1 MKKFL
6 VIVVLG
12 FLLNGNAYSYD
23 PYSEE
28 NRKKSEIKLNC
39 KINQT
44 MKFANQ
50 DGLQASAYD
59 TSDLPKMIEN
69 PKLPGFIIETNLNS
83 RPVWINRVGTKAYEN
98 WKEELSIIRF
108 EKANKKNFVIIR
120 KYQIDFTK
128 KGIGGEDYSFSLDT
142 SLHSHKNDY
151 TDKNSKQINILEAAD
166 EDKDY
171 YLDRNKYFKSTSTS
185 YGGCNKIDLKN
196 FDFEET
202 VVQNE
207 IRIAEYESKKEKEEL
222 KKARIDEGKFELVC
236 KDGIKLDPNTQE
248 VISTFTDG
256 INLLIDTENFSYQN
270 LNFKLD
276 EIHQFINSEKAL
288 GLYRL
293 GEFSAQLGVY
303 MKKEGTYT
311 FITHQSFNEIKNYKT
326 LKSQFDELNKKIP
339 NYKKQTSIFGSESYT
354 VPIKL
359 GGNNSYSSSIH
370 DIEVSKFSLIE
381 AYLADAS
388 VTVARYQCNKIEEL
402 N

>member
-1 MKKFL
+1 
-6 VIVVLG
+6 
-12 FLLNGNAYSYD
+12 
-23 PYSEE
+23 
-28 NRKKSEIKLNC
+28 
-39 KINQT
+39 

-69 PKLPGFIIETNLNS
+69 PKLPGFIIETYLNS
-83 RPVWINRVGTKAYEN
+83 RPVWINRVAVKADEN

-108 EKANKKNFVIIR
+108 EKANKKDFVIIR
-120 KYQIDFTK
+120 KYQIDFTR
-128 KGIGGEDYSFSLDT
+128 KGTGGEDYSFSLDT

-151 TDKNSKQINILEAAD
+151 TDKNSKEINILEAA
-166 EDKDY
+166 EEEKDY
-171 YLDRNKYFKSTSTS
+171 YLDHNKYFTPTSTS
-185 YGGCNKIDLKN
+185 YGGCNKIDPKN

-222 KKARIDEGKFELVC
+222 KKARIAEGKFELNC
-236 KDGIKLDPNTQE
+236 KDGAKLDPNTQE
-248 VISTFTDG
+248 VISTFNDEQNFL
-256 INLLIDTENFSYQN
+256 INTKNFSYQN
-270 LNFKLD
+270 LDFKFD
-276 EIHQFINSEKAL
+276 EIHQFINSETAL

-303 MKKEGTYT
+303 WKKEAT
-311 FITHQSFNEIKNYKT
+311 FIYITHQDDDEIKNYKS

-359 GGNNSYSSSIH
+359 GANETYNPSIH
-370 DIEVSKFSLIE
+370 NVEVSKFSLIK
-381 AYLADAS
+381 AYLADIP

-402 N
+402 NKF